1 MAFWYSMQKAYM
13 HMYMALQNDAYMS
26 YFTFLT
32 LQGVE
37 ENDQNNSVNRQTS
50 KTDTKLGEKIMNRL
64 NLLKY

>member
-1 MAFWYSMQKAYM
+1 MAMQKAYM

-37 ENDQNNSVNRQTS
+37 ESDQKNSVNRQTS
-50 KTDTKLGEKIMNRL
+50 KTDTKLDEKIM
-64 NLLKY
+64 K